1 MFGLLILLVSRKC
14 AEVVENFWEVYF
26 RQARLTLIRCSEV
39 GEEEA
44 EEFWAKFSEPSES
57 GETDSRAAES
67 REAEEVEDLLDLM

>member
-1 MFGLLILLVSRKC
+1 LIFVVSRKC

-44 EEFWAKFSEPSES
+44 GEFWAKFSEPSDS
-57 GETDSRAAES
+57 GETANGAAES